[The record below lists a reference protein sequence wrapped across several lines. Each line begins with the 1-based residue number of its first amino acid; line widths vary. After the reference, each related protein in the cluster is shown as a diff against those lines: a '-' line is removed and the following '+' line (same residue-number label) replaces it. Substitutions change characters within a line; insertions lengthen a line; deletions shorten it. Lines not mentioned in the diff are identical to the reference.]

1 MIMQTFGDYAMT
13 MEAAYFT
20 EASNSSGNATPQLAD
35 KKGVRVLITS
45 EPEHA
50 EKLQVGRLKKITGN
64 DQIQARQLNKP
75 LFYYYPMF
83 GIFIQCNKIP
93 KVSKI
98 DGGVIRRLRVIEFP
112 FQFVERPGLPHER
125 KGDPEVKR
133 TKVHSLVW
141 RQQFMRALIYLYI
154 KRVKPLDYLGMPD
167 GVAASSKAYLDN
179 CNPIAVWLKD
189 NYDITGNEND
199 TLGAREAFTTFKMD
213 TQRKDISENDF
224 SEGMKMCKMP
234 KERTVVGRAYVGLK
248 KKDETDGVSTEFL
261 PEEP

>member
-1 MIMQTFGDYAMT
+1 MT

-20 EASNSSGNATPQLAD
+20 ESSNSSGSATPQLAD

-45 EPEHA
+45 EPEHV

-64 DQIQARQLNKP
+64 DQIQARP

-112 FQFVERPGLPHER
+112 FQFVENPGLPHER
-125 KGDPEVKR
+125 KVDPEVKR

-141 RQQFMRALIYLYI
+141 RQQFIRALIYLYI

-167 GVAASSKAYLDN
+167 GVAASS
-179 CNPIAVWLKD
+179 ISV
-189 NYDITGNEND
+189 
-199 TLGAREAFTTFKMD
+199 LGQLQPNRRMAK
-213 TQRKDISENDF
+213 
-224 SEGMKMCKMP
+224 G
-234 KERTVVGRAYVGLK
+234 
-248 KKDETDGVSTEFL
+248 
-261 PEEP
+261 